1 MIENLK
7 TITIIHP
14 FDPTG
19 SRVGGIGTHVKGFI
33 KYAPDYWNIE
43 HIGIRSFPND
53 LISINNAPDG
63 WISLKMGSKE
73 YKFLSLLTLEDE
85 NKKTAIPL
93 SLRFTLKLRKSRI
106 DWSSRTLVFHRIE
119 PVVIFRNKPMKKC
132 LFVHND
138 IRKQMCKTSE
148 VFWKNFP
155 SIYFMFEKKVLPSV
169 DYIYTVSNNT
179 LEFYKERYH
188 FLENK
193 ISFLPTWVD
202 PEIFSVSQ
210 KPKDI
215 IRKELLADHNI
226 PTKSTWIIFVG
237 RLQEQKAPLRLLDSF
252 SEYLKFDSTANLLI
266 IGEGN
271 LKQQMLRKIDEL
283 TIGASVHFLG
293 WKEQMELAKYYQAAD
308 VLLLTSNFE
317 GMPMCC
323 LEALGCGLPV
333 VSTDVGETRLMVKD
347 GFSGEIVSDGSIS
360 SIAQAI
366 RRVVENSHIFSAA
379 NCLASV
385 KEYTPPKVLATAYD
399 RIEKLSY
406 KNFH

>member
-1 MIENLK
+1 MTENLK

-14 FDPTG
+14 FDPRG
-19 SRVGGIGTHVKGFI
+19 SRIGGIGTHIKGFI
-33 KYAPDYWNIE
+33 KYAPDHWNIE
-43 HIGIRSFPND
+43 HIGIRSFPDN
-53 LISINNAPDG
+53 LISTNNAPDG
-63 WISLKMGSKE
+63 WISLKMGLKE

-119 PVVIFRNKPMKKC
+119 PVVIFRNNPVKKC
-132 LFVHND
+132 LFVHSD
-138 IRKQMCKTSE
+138 IRKQMGKTSE

-215 IRKELLADHNI
+215 IRKELLSDHNI

-237 RLQEQKAPLRLLDSF
+237 RLQEAKAPLRLVDSF

-271 LKQQMLRKIDEL
+271 LEQQMLRKINEL
-283 TIGASVHFLG
+283 TIGAFVHFLG
-293 WKEQMELAKYYQAAD
+293 YKKQMELVKYYQAAD

-333 VSTDVGETRLMVKD
+333 VSTDVGEVRLVVKN
-347 GFSGEIVSDGSIS
+347 GFSGEIVSDGSSS
-360 SIAQAI
+360 SIAKAI
-366 RRVVENSHIFSAA
+366 KRVVDNPHVFTAA

-385 KEYTPPKVLATAYD
+385 KEYTPPKVLAPAYD

-406 KNFH
+406 KNFR